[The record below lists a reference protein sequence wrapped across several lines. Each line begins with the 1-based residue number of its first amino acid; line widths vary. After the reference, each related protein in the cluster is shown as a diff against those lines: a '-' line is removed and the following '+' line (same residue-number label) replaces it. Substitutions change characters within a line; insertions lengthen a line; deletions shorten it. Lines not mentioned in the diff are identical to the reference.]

1 MSDIF
6 KRCIVALV
14 LAWSLPVQADQ
25 LAQAQ
30 SARELRASL
39 EDAKRQA
46 TSSEGLDA
54 AYELAGIAEAAQS
67 SNAPDIAKEAVTALN
82 NVLERAT
89 QAALVAPFE
98 DAQDTLDQLV
108 DLSFY
113 TRTSKVSGAD
123 AVLEKSQRALLPKI
137 ANDARNS
144 LVAGAS
150 NPEQWGKQII
160 SLSVLGELQAAAT
173 LTMLDD
179 IAGRIAQMYED
190 EAKRLL
196 GLAQQIPNATER
208 DKVVADLAAGE
219 KIRGEQVRDAAANNL
234 AKVAAEMSKPGR
246 PAAKDEESAEVS
258 ADMSDVSQ
266 ACLETAVIAP
276 PSMTSNWD
284 GLQEILPKL
293 EEQCVLSG
301 RTATE
306 NRCTL
311 RNLSFI
317 CREAPNDKT
326 ETMTY
331 VYVGTAEDK
340 TMRTTC
346 KGQTFSASM
355 LGNVYPAFANVAMRR
370 IMTCAPV
377 PFERAPK

>member
-1 MSDIF
+1 MSDILKLSVVSF
-6 KRCIVALV
+6 V
-14 LAWSLPVQADQ
+14 LFWTLPVNADQ

-30 SARELRASL
+30 SARELRGSL
-39 EDAKRQA
+39 EEAKRQA
-46 TSSEGLDA
+46 LSSEGLDA

-67 SNAPDIAKEAVTALN
+67 TNAPEIAKEAVVALN
-82 NVLERAT
+82 SVLERAT
-89 QAALVAPFE
+89 QAALLAPFE

-123 AVLEKSQRALLPKI
+123 AVLERSQRALLPKI
-137 ANDARNS
+137 ANDVRSS
-144 LVAGAS
+144 LAVGAS
-150 NPEQWGKQII
+150 SPEQWAKQVV
-160 SLSVLGELQAAAT
+160 SLSVLAELQAAAT

-179 IAGRIAQMYED
+179 LAGRIAQMYDD
-190 EAKRLL
+190 ESKRLQN
-196 GLAQQIPNATER
+196 LAQQISNPAER
-208 DKVVADLAAGE
+208 DKVLADLTEGQ
-219 KIRGEQVRDAAANNL
+219 KIRSEQARDAAANNL

-246 PAAKDEESAEVS
+246 PVARDEESAEVG

-276 PSMTSNWD
+276 PAMTSNWD
-284 GLQEILPKL
+284 GLQEILPRL

-311 RNLSFI
+311 RNLSFV
-317 CREAPNDKT
+317 CRETPNDKT

-331 VYVGTAEDK
+331 VYLGTPEDK
-340 TMRTTC
+340 TLRTTC

-355 LGNVYPAFANVAMRR
+355 LGNVYPPFANTAMRR
-370 IMTCAPV
+370 ILTCAPV
-377 PFERAPK
+377 PFERTPR